1 MSIRISTGP
10 ESYSCATRTKDNN
23 REQDLDLG
31 IPALL
36 PLVFLSLALAIF
48 IGVTPSAEEGLPMA
62 TLLQDL
68 EPAPSATSH
77 EGARLNAYPTETQPV
92 PSRFNTIAG
101 QRSGNRSSTFRFA
114 SLSGCEKVG
123 AIVLVT
129 VAIPV
134 MVVGVLAGGVFV
146 IGGVKLLVIFIKLA
160 LDAFFDVVEWL
171 TGWNLRPFWF
181 YFVVDRGS

>member
-1 MSIRISTGP
+1 MTIRTSTGP
-10 ESYSCATRTKDNN
+10 ESYSFATRAKDSN

-31 IPALL
+31 IPALS
-36 PLVFLSLALAIF
+36 PLVFLSLALASF
-48 IGVTPSAEEGLPMA
+48 IGVTLGAEGGIPTA
-62 TLLQDL
+62 TLLHDL

-77 EGARLNAYPTETQPV
+77 EGARVNAYPTENQPV
-92 PSRFNTIAG
+92 PSRFNSIESS
-101 QRSGNRSSTFRFA
+101 RNRSSTSTFSA
-114 SLSGCEKVG
+114 LTGCEKVG

-146 IGGVKLLVIFIKLA
+146 IGGVKLLVVFIRVALA
-160 LDAFFDVVEWL
+160 TFFDVVEWL

-181 YFVVDRGS
+181 NFIVD